1 MMKKILPVLL
11 FLYLPVSAQKM
22 RIISGDLIGLKGIKS
37 YNIKFSYDS
46 LTIGT
51 GIPEQTYLA
60 DIKERWEQRE
70 PGQGVYFVEVW
81 FSDRKERYEPNFVKN
96 FERFSATKLRDSTA
110 KYTLLVKTKHT
121 EGGWSVGILSNP
133 GGIDGELWIVESAD
147 NSKVKARI
155 GFYKFY
161 GSDFSGTDFEMTNRI
176 NSAYAL
182 AGKGLGYFVKGKS
195 KK

>member
-1 MMKKILPVLL
+1 M
-11 FLYLPVSAQKM
+11 SAQKM
-22 RIISGDLIGLKGIKS
+22 RILSGDLTGLKGIKS

-46 LTIGT
+46 LTIG
-51 GIPEQTYLA
+51 ISVPEQTYLA

-70 PGQGVYFVEVW
+70 PGKGVYFVKLW
-81 FSDRKERYEPNFVKN
+81 FSDRKELYEPNFVKN
-96 FERFSATKLRDSTA
+96 FERFSAIQLYDSTA
-110 KYTLLVKTKHT
+110 KYTLLVKTKRT

-133 GGIDGELWIVESAD
+133 GEIDGELWIVESAD
-147 NSKVKARI
+147 NTKVKARI
-155 GFYKFY
+155 GFYKFSGSEFY
-161 GSDFSGTDFEMTNRI
+161 GGDFEMTNRI